1 MVLFYTLILQ
11 IPYNIERMLY
21 FATNCDTSKV
31 KTIMEEFEA
40 KDGVKMP
47 DEVMVKIREAIK
59 GQS

>member
-1 MVLFYTLILQ
+1 
-11 IPYNIERMLY
+11 MLY

-31 KTIMEEFEA
+31 KAIMEEFEA

-47 DEVMVKIREAIK
+47 DEAMVKIRQAIK